1 MNLTRRR
8 ALKSGAGAL
17 ALGSL
22 AGCLDDTAAADQA
35 GFDSA
40 YAAFFALWDWSQAVA
55 GGQATIENPVDYGQL
70 GHGWEPDG
78 DLPREVASTNAFVYL
93 DTPEFSWAQD
103 LASTLEADYEN
114 VAAIDGLAG
123 LESEM
128 IEGSHDHGHGG
139 AHEGEDEHH
148 DGTEGEH
155 HDEHHNETE
164 GEHHDE
170 HHNETEGEHHDE
182 HHNETEGEHH
192 DEHHNETE
200 GEHHDE
206 ESEEGEHD
214 PSGQMD
220 PHVWVDPVLAQE
232 IVTNICEGF
241 VEIDPDNTET
251 YEANAA
257 AYNERLAAL
266 DSQYQQLVDDAERS
280 TVVLA
285 THSSFAY
292 VENRYDL
299 DIHTVAGISPDAE
312 PDASEIAATVD
323 LVDEAGID
331 VILYDRFES
340 DRLARTIVENS
351 TATAT
356 APVTAGA
363 GTIQEWADEG
373 LGFVDQ
379 MEQVTLP
386 AFRRALGAE

>member
-1 MNLTRRR
+1 MNLTRRT
-8 ALKSGAGAL
+8 ALKSGVGAL

-22 AGCLDDTAAADQA
+22 AGCLDDAAGGPA

-40 YAAFFALWDWSQAVA
+40 YAAFFALADWSQTVA
-55 GGQATIENPVDYGQL
+55 GEQATIENPVDFGQL

-93 DTPEFSWAQD
+93 DTPEFGWAQD
-103 LASTLEADYEN
+103 LASTLEADYET

-128 IEGSHDHGHGG
+128 IESGHDHGHDNE
-139 AHEGEDEHH
+139 HDGEEEYHNETDSEHH
-148 DGTEGEH
+148 NETDGEHHNETDGEHHNETDGEH
-155 HDEHHNETE
+155 HDEQSDG
-164 GEHHDE
+164 GEVDR
-170 HHNETEGEHHDE
+170 
-182 HHNETEGEHH
+182 
-192 DEHHNETE
+192 
-200 GEHHDE
+200 
-206 ESEEGEHD
+206 
-214 PSGQMD
+214 GQLD

-232 IVTNICEGF
+232 IVINICDGF

-251 YEANAA
+251 YESNAV
-257 AYNERLAAL
+257 AYNERLADL

-292 VENRYDL
+292 VENRYGF
-299 DIHTVAGISPDAE
+299 DIHTVAGISPDAQ
-312 PDASEIAATVD
+312 PDPSEISETVD
-323 LVDEAGID
+323 LVDENEID

-340 DRLARTIVENS
+340 DRLANTIVENS

-363 GTIQEWADEG
+363 GTLREWADNDW
-373 LGFVDQ
+373 GFVDQ
-379 MEQVTLP
+379 MQQITLP
-386 AFRRALGAE
+386 AFRQALGAE

>member
-1 MNLTRRR
+1 MNLTRRN

-22 AGCLDDTAAADQA
+22 AGCLDDTAAS
-35 GFDSA
+35 GGEFDSA

-55 GGQATIENPVDYGQL
+55 GDAAEIENPVDYGQL

-78 DLPREVASTNAFVYL
+78 DLPREVASTNAFVYI

-103 LASTLEADYEN
+103 LASTLESDYEN
-114 VAAIDGLAG
+114 VAAIDAIGG

-128 IEGSHDHGHGG
+128 IESGHDHNH
-139 AHEGEDEHH
+139 GEDDHGEDDHADTH
-148 DGTEGEH
+148 DAH
-155 HDEHHNETE
+155 ANETE
-164 GEHHDE
+164 GEHHDD
-170 HHNETEGEHHDE
+170 HANETDR
-182 HHNETEGEHH
+182 
-192 DEHHNETE
+192 
-200 GEHHDE
+200 
-206 ESEEGEHD
+206 
-214 PSGQMD
+214 GQLD

-232 IVTNICEGF
+232 MVDTIAAGF
-241 VEIDPDNTET
+241 AEIDPDNAESYET
-251 YEANAA
+251 NAA
-257 AYNERLAAL
+257 AYNERLAEI
-266 DSQYQQLVDDAERS
+266 DSQYHTLLDDAERS

-292 VENRYDL
+292 VENRYGL

-312 PDASEIAATVD
+312 PDASAIAETVD
-323 LVDEAGID
+323 LVDDSGID

-340 DRLARTIVENS
+340 DRLAETIVENS

-363 GTIQEWADEG
+363 GTLREWADEG

>member
-1 MNLTRRR
+1 MNLTRRT
-8 ALKSGAGAL
+8 AIKSGAGTL

-22 AGCLDDTAAADQA
+22 AGCLDDVA
-35 GFDSA
+35 GGQGEFDSA

-55 GGQATIENPVDYGQL
+55 GDEAMIENPVDFGQL

-103 LASTLEADYEN
+103 LASTLETDYET
-114 VAAIDGLAG
+114 VAAIDALDG
-123 LESEM
+123 LESRM
-128 IEGSHDHGHGG
+128 IESGHDHESE
-139 AHEGEDEHH
+139 ADQHEGNTHQEDDEQHNETDDEQH
-148 DGTEGEH
+148 DGTDDEQHNEGMDEQH
-155 HDEHHNETE
+155 DGEMDEQHDEAMDD
-164 GEHHDE
+164 GEVDR
-170 HHNETEGEHHDE
+170 
-182 HHNETEGEHH
+182 
-192 DEHHNETE
+192 
-200 GEHHDE
+200 
-206 ESEEGEHD
+206 
-214 PSGQMD
+214 GQLD

-232 IVTNICEGF
+232 MVDTIAAGF
-241 VEIDPDNTET
+241 ADLDSDNAESYET
-251 YEANAA
+251 NAA
-257 AYNERLAAL
+257 AYNERLADL
-266 DSQYQQLVDDAERS
+266 DSQFQTLVDEADRS

-292 VENRYDL
+292 VESRYDF
-299 DIHTVAGISPDAE
+299 DIHTVAGISPDAT
-312 PDASEIAATVD
+312 PDSSEIAGTVD

-340 DRLARTIVENS
+340 DRLAETIVENS

-363 GTIQEWADEG
+363 GTLREWADNDW
-373 LGFVDQ
+373 GFVDQ

>member
-8 ALKSGAGAL
+8 ALKSSAGAL

-40 YAAFFALWDWSQAVA
+40 YAAFFALADWSQAVA
-55 GGQATIENPVDYGQL
+55 GDQATIENPVDFGQL

-93 DTPEFSWAQD
+93 DTPEFGWAQD
-103 LASTLEADYEN
+103 LASTLEADYET

-128 IEGSHDHGHGG
+128 IEGGHDHGG
-139 AHEGEDEHH
+139 AHDGEDEHH
-148 DGTEGEH
+148 NGTEGEH

-192 DEHHNETE
+192 DEQSE
-200 GEHHDE
+200 G
-206 ESEEGEHD
+206 GEHD
-214 PSGQMD
+214 HSGQLD

-232 IVTNICEGF
+232 VVINICEGF
-241 VEIDPDNTET
+241 VEIDPENTET
-251 YEANAA
+251 YESNAVT
-257 AYNERLAAL
+257 YNERLAEL
-266 DSQYQQLVDDAERS
+266 DSQYQQLVETAERS

-292 VENRYDL
+292 VENRYGF

-312 PDASEIAATVD
+312 PDPSEIAATVD
-323 LVDEAGID
+323 LVDDNGID

-340 DRLARTIVENS
+340 SRLAETIVENS

-373 LGFVDQ
+373 LGYVEQ
-379 MEQVTLP
+379 MEEVTLP
-386 AFRRALGAE
+386 AFRQALGAE

>member
-1 MNLTRRR
+1 MNLTRRT
-8 ALKSGAGAL
+8 AIKSGAGTL

-22 AGCLDDTAAADQA
+22 AGCLDAVA
-35 GFDSA
+35 GGQGEFDSA

-55 GGQATIENPVDYGQL
+55 GDEAMIENPVDFGQL

-103 LASTLEADYEN
+103 LASTLETDYET
-114 VAAIDGLAG
+114 VAAIDALDG
-123 LESEM
+123 LESRM
-128 IEGSHDHGHGG
+128 IESGHD
-139 AHEGEDEHH
+139 HEGEADQHEGNTHQEDDEQHNETDDEQH
-148 DGTEGEH
+148 DGTDDEQHNEGMDEQH
-155 HDEHHNETE
+155 DGEMDEQHDEAMDD
-164 GEHHDE
+164 GEVDR
-170 HHNETEGEHHDE
+170 
-182 HHNETEGEHH
+182 
-192 DEHHNETE
+192 
-200 GEHHDE
+200 
-206 ESEEGEHD
+206 
-214 PSGQMD
+214 GQLD

-232 IVTNICEGF
+232 MVDTIAAGF
-241 VEIDPDNTET
+241 ADLDSDNAESYET
-251 YEANAA
+251 NAA
-257 AYNERLAAL
+257 AYNERLADL
-266 DSQYQQLVDDAERS
+266 DSQFQTLVDEADRS

-292 VENRYDL
+292 VESRYDF
-299 DIHTVAGISPDAE
+299 DIHTVAGISPDAT
-312 PDASEIAATVD
+312 PDSSEIAGTVD

-340 DRLARTIVENS
+340 DRLAETIVENS

-363 GTIQEWADEG
+363 GTLREWADNDW
-373 LGFVDQ
+373 GFVDQ

>member
-1 MNLTRRR
+1 MNLTRRT
-8 ALKSGAGAL
+8 AIKSGAGTL

-22 AGCLDDTAAADQA
+22 AGCLNDVA
-35 GFDSA
+35 GGQGEFDSA
-40 YAAFFALWDWSQAVA
+40 YAAFFALWDWSQAVV
-55 GGQATIENPVDYGQL
+55 GDQATVENPVDFGQL

-103 LASTLEADYEN
+103 LASTLETDYES
-114 VAAIDGLAG
+114 VAAIDALNG
-123 LESEM
+123 LESRM
-128 IEGSHDHGHGG
+128 IESGHGHG
-139 AHEGEDEHH
+139 HEDEHDNEGEDEH
-148 DGTEGEH
+148 DNEGEEL
-155 HDEHHNETE
+155 HDETE

-170 HHNETEGEHHDE
+170 TEGEHHDETEGEHHDE
-182 HHNETEGEHH
+182 TEGEHH
-192 DEHHNETE
+192 G
-200 GEHHDE
+200 GEEQYEDDHDG
-206 ESEEGEHD
+206 EGEHD
-214 PSGQMD
+214 RGQLD

-232 IVTNICEGF
+232 MVDTIATGF
-241 VEIDPDNTET
+241 AEIDPDNAET

-257 AYNERLAAL
+257 TYNERLTEL
-266 DSQYQQLVDDAERS
+266 DTQFQTLVDDAERS

-292 VENRYDL
+292 VEARYDF
-299 DIHTVAGISPDAE
+299 DIHTVAGISPDAT
-312 PDASEIAATVD
+312 PDSSEIAGTVD

-340 DRLARTIVENS
+340 DRLAETIVENS

-356 APVTAGA
+356 APVSAGA
-363 GTIQEWADEG
+363 GTLREWAANDW
-373 LGFVDQ
+373 GFVDQ